1 MLRVINLGDSFL
13 NDFLI
18 NTFQI
23 LFLTL
28 NHGPCFTTAVAV
40 KGVNPVKS
48 YFYFYLPPCTSH
60 PIHRIAETHYGED
73 LRPRLSGATS
83 LGIPGPGLAQFL
95 PRHPE
100 PHNL

>member
-1 MLRVINLGDSFL
+1 MLRVFILGDSFL

-23 LFLTL
+23 FFLTL
-28 NHGPCFTTAVAV
+28 NHGPYFTTAVAV

-48 YFYFYLPPCTSH
+48 YFYLPPCTCH

-73 LRPRLSGATS
+73 LRQLLSGASS

-95 PRHPE
+95 PRHSE